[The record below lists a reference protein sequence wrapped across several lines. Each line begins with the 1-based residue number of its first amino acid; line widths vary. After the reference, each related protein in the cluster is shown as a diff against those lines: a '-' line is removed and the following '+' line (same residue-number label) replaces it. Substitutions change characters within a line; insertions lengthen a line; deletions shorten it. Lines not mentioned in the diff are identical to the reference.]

1 MEFGHAMLR
10 EFSIRGLG
18 GQWLK
23 EMVRLQGS
31 TSCFYITRGDFIK
44 QEYLY
49 LGRAK
54 KSADRETDQREI
66 QPDRLLRLF
75 IKSDQGSSIVYLL
88 KNRHQR

>member
-31 TSCFYITRGDFIK
+31 ISCFYITRGVFIK
-44 QEYLY
+44 
-49 LGRAK
+49 
-54 KSADRETDQREI
+54 
-66 QPDRLLRLF
+66 
-75 IKSDQGSSIVYLL
+75 
-88 KNRHQR
+88 